1 MTSTRKFSVRVMVF
15 LPRIE
20 DRRILLPR
28 PEELVM
34 PFWVTSERG
43 AGALQEYC
51 TVHEVSG
58 PFLDHNYPALVPSIS
73 IDVASPC
80 KGF

>member
-1 MTSTRKFSVRVMVF
+1 MVF

-28 PEELVM
+28 PEELAM

-43 AGALQEYC
+43 AGVLHS
-51 TVHEVSG
+51 TR
-58 PFLDHNYPALVPSIS
+58 
-73 IDVASPC
+73 
-80 KGF
+80 GFRAFSRS

>member
-1 MTSTRKFSVRVMVF
+1 MTSTRKFSVRMMVF

-28 PEELVM
+28 PEELAM

-43 AGALQEYC
+43 AGVLHS
-51 TVHEVSG
+51 TR
-58 PFLDHNYPALVPSIS
+58 
-73 IDVASPC
+73 
-80 KGF
+80 GFRAFSRS